1 MAARF
6 IPSDAIVAQL
16 RGKALSRLYK
26 DWKEVVDNPFETIQ
40 VFPVE
45 KNFFEWHIVLSAPK
59 SQKKKVISRKK
70 RFIIGEKIFQDL
82 SQNNHD
88 LASICFP
95 FITQYI
101 E

>member
-6 IPSDAIVAQL
+6 IPSEAIASQL

-45 KNFFEWHIVLSAPK
+45 NNFFEWHIVLSAPK
-59 SQKKKVISRKK
+59 SKKKVIFRKNDSSSSE
-70 RFIIGEKIFQDL
+70 RRSSNDL
-82 SQNNHD
+82 SQK
-88 LASICFP
+88 
-95 FITQYI
+95 
-101 E
+101 